1 MQEIHYEN
9 SEETEELIESDFSS
23 GSDPSQAPSHSQES
37 TSNLV
42 KGSEFINEA
51 DTKVVK
57 NEITATNEP
66 AGFN

>member
-1 MQEIHYEN
+1 MQEIVYEM

>member
-1 MQEIHYEN
+1 MQEIVYEM
-9 SEETEELIESDFSS
+9 SEETEELVESDFSS

-42 KGSEFINEA
+42 KGSDFVNEA